1 MPLRDLLTSLMRR
14 IEGAY
19 AVMLMGYDCIAID
32 EVQQD
37 EAGFDVQVMAVE
49 YGTLI
54 KEIRRTIQIVGAG
67 EMEEVTISSANA
79 QMIIRIL
86 NDQFFAVCIMAKD
99 GNLGKARYLLRLNQQ
114 RLIEAVE

>member
-1 MPLRDLLTSLMRR
+1 MPLRELLTSLISR

-19 AVMLMGYDCIAID
+19 TVMLMGYDCIAID
-32 EVQQD
+32 EVQQG

-49 YGTLI
+49 YGTLV

-86 NDQFFAVCIMAKD
+86 NDQFFAVCILAKD

-114 RLIEAVE
+114 RLIDAVE